1 MATRV
6 TSPILVGRSR
16 ELARLQEIR
25 RRAAEGEARVVLIG
39 GDAGIGK
46 SRLVE
51 ELAERAA
58 GDGWTVA
65 LGSCVEVGS
74 AGLAY
79 GPLVEVLRH
88 LREEL
93 GNDVFADL
101 GAARLGPLLHE
112 DASGDPVGQGRLL
125 EQVLEFLTR
134 LGERQ
139 ASLIVFEDLHWSD
152 AATRDLVA
160 FLTRNLRAVPVMLV
174 ATYRTDDLHRKHPL
188 RPLVASLEK
197 GPADVVVL
205 GGLSRSEVAELA
217 QAILAGTGRTE
228 RAATIFTRTDGNPFF
243 VEELLTVPAG
253 DPSLPVSLRDT
264 VLTRLERLDVAAL
277 AALRPAAL
285 LGRQVLEP
293 LLGAITGQSPEVIET
308 ALREAVAHQI
318 LSVDVT
324 SGCRFRHDLV
334 REAILEDMLPGE
346 RSRLHR
352 AAATAIE
359 SDPGLVGSERERWAY
374 LANHWY
380 AAHDTTRAFAASV
393 RAGDLVAPVSPSE
406 AADHYGLA
414 LELWDQVDGAEDSAD
429 CSREALLL
437 RAAQVAYLAAHPQR
451 AVGLVEAAVRTL
463 SDSGS
468 EAAPEERALALVA
481 LGRYRWTAGDRP
493 GSIRAFEEA
502 DASLADRPLS
512 AAKAQTAAT
521 RAGHL
526 MLESLYRKALDHAD
540 RAIEMARTLG
550 ARRVEGDA
558 LNTKGV
564 ARATLGHLEEGLALV
579 RAAAGI
585 ATEIGHHDDLI
596 RAHTN
601 LTYLQSFSDHPEDG
615 LVDAAAGLDAVR
627 RHGTMLMQGLGIS
640 EDLGE
645 CLVRL
650 GRWDEV
656 EALLADFPYHDLS
669 YTTSCNMAAPLFAVA
684 LRRGQ
689 LRQAA
694 TILGPAWARAE
705 PFDDTLL
712 GANTRILAAQLAT
725 AEGRFNDARHRVG
738 EALEMCGRTDDTWY
752 AARACW
758 AGIAV
763 ELAEIETITRGRD
776 EALPR
781 AQAAGDALLQRA
793 RSLVAVTETDGGR
806 LVAKEAGF
814 LAMVEAGFTDLADT
828 PDPEAWTRA
837 ASRWEECKDS
847 YWVARCR
854 LGEADALLR
863 GRGDRRRAAT
873 ALASVLATADAL
885 GAAPLSAAARSLVQR
900 GRLELAEQGADDT
913 GTHHLDRSDPL
924 AHAGLTPREVE
935 VLQLVVRGQ
944 TNRQI
949 AEDLYIS
956 DKTASVHVTNV
967 LRKLEVDSRFAAAD
981 LARRVGWAAPNPSA

>member
-1 MATRV
+1 MAARV
-6 TSPILVGRSR
+6 SSPTFIGRSR

-25 RRAAEGEARVVLIG
+25 HLAAAGQGRVVLVG

-46 SRLVE
+46 SRLVD
-51 ELAERAA
+51 ELVQWAV

-88 LREEL
+88 LRDQL
-93 GNDVFADL
+93 GAEVFADL
-101 GAARLGPLLHE
+101 GAARLGPLLYE
-112 DASGDPVGQGRLL
+112 EASGDPVGQGRLL

-134 LGERQ
+134 LGERNP
-139 ASLIVFEDLHWSD
+139 SLIVFEDLHWSD

-160 FLTRNLRAVPVMLV
+160 FLTRNLRAAPVMLV

-188 RPLVASLEK
+188 RPLLAGLEK
-197 GPADVVVL
+197 GPADLIVL
-205 GGLSRSEVAELA
+205 GGLSRAEVAELA
-217 QAILAGTGRTE
+217 QAIQDGAARIEDAAAILA
-228 RAATIFTRTDGNPFF
+228 RTDGNPFF
-243 VEELLTVPAG
+243 VEELLTVAAG

-264 VLTRLERLDVAAL
+264 VLTRVERLDDATL
-277 AALRPAAL
+277 AVLRPAAL

-293 LLGAITGQSPEVIET
+293 LLAAITGRSPESIET

-318 LSVDVT
+318 LSVDAS

-359 SDPGLVGSERERWAY
+359 ADPQLVGSERERWAH
-374 LANHWY
+374 LANHWH

-393 RAGDLVAPVSPSE
+393 RAGELVAPVSPAE
-406 AADHYGLA
+406 ATDYYELA
-414 LELWDQVDGAEDSAD
+414 LELWDQVDRAEDSAGCPRD
-429 CSREALLL
+429 ALLL
-437 RAAQVAYLAAHPQR
+437 RAAEVAYLSARPQR
-451 AVGLVEAAVRTL
+451 AVALTEAAVGILTDRR
-463 SDSGS
+463 DDKG
-468 EAAPEERALALVA
+468 PEGRALALVT

-493 GSIRAFEEA
+493 GSIDAFEEA
-502 DASLADRPLS
+502 ETSLADRPPS
-512 AAKAQTAAT
+512 EAKAETSAYMAS
-521 RAGHL
+521 HL
-526 MLESLYRKALDHAD
+526 MLQSLDRKAVDHAD

-564 ARATLGHLEEGLALV
+564 ARATLGHLEEGEALL
-579 RAAAGI
+579 RASAAI
-585 ATEIGHHDDLI
+585 AVEIGHHSDLI
-596 RAHTN
+596 RAQTN
-601 LTYLQSFSDHPEDG
+601 LTYLQSFSDHPEVG
-615 LVDAAAGLDAVR
+615 VIEAGCGLDVVR
-627 RHGTMLMQGLGIS
+627 DHGTMLMQGVGIT

-656 EALLADFPYHDLS
+656 ETLLADFPYHDLS
-669 YTTSCNMAAPLFAVA
+669 YTTSCNMAAPLFAVC

-689 LRQAA
+689 LDQAA
-694 TILGPAWARAE
+694 VVLAPAWTRAE

-712 GANTRILAAQLAT
+712 GANTRVMAAHLAT
-725 AEGRFNDARHRVG
+725 AEGRFDDARRLVS
-738 EALEMCGRTDDTWY
+738 EALEMCGRTDDAWY
-752 AARACW
+752 TARACW
-758 AGIAV
+758 AGMAA
-763 ELAEIETITRGRD
+763 ELAEMETLVRGRD
-776 EALPR
+776 KALGR
-781 AQAAGDALLQRA
+781 ARGTGDSLVQRA
-793 RSLVAVTETDGGR
+793 RSLVAVTEADGGR
-806 LVAKEAGF
+806 LAAEPAAFV
-814 LAMVEAGFTDLADT
+814 AMVEAGNSDLANT
-828 PDPEAWTRA
+828 PDPEAWSGA

-847 YWVARCR
+847 YWTARCR

-863 GRGDRRRAAT
+863 GRGDRDRAAA
-873 ALASVLATADAL
+873 ALARVLTTAEALQAT
-885 GAAPLSAAARSLVQR
+885 PLSVAARSLA
-900 GRLELAEQGADDT
+900 RLARLDVSGQGNGTTPT
-913 GTHHLDRSDPL
+913 GDEDRSDPL
-924 AHAGLTPREVE
+924 AHAGLTPREVD
-935 VLQLVVRGQ
+935 VLQLVVRGH

-967 LRKLEVDSRFAAAD
+967 MRKLQVDSRFAAAD
-981 LARRVGWAAPNPSA
+981 LARRVGWGASASSS